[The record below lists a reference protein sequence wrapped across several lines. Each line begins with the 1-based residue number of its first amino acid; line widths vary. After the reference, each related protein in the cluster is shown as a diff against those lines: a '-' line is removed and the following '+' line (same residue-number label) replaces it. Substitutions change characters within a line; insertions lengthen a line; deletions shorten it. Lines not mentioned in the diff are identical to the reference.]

1 MKHVYDFDKSI
12 LPLAFLEKMIDRFG
26 ALPGRVPIH
35 DGLIKLI
42 STETAKAYE
51 NICANSDKK
60 GLPDYTMIL

>member
-1 MKHVYDFDKSI
+1 MKHVCYFDKSI
-12 LPLAFLEKMIDRFG
+12 LPLAFLEEMVDRFG

-51 NICANSDKK
+51 NIGANSDKK
-60 GLPDYTMIL
+60 GFPDYAVIL